1 MLDPSTKRRCAALAV
16 FTPVLSE
23 DALMDTLWLLHD
35 SLRGDTA
42 RDIIAAVD
50 RVAQRHGLD
59 PRTCKRL
66 YEGFY
71 RALHLPDDELP
82 LDPWPAMQALRP
94 ASAAAPTATP
104 AWSAPVAAR
113 PATASPAAWAPASAA
128 VAAAETLRQPA
139 PEPVPVPVQAAPVAP
154 PAPVIPDLP
163 AHVLVFGSLMQAVL
177 ADIRQLH
184 GTEMDDLRASAIA
197 TLDGAKLSAQVRAA
211 VRETW
216 QRGIDATWYIDL
228 GPKGLSELVHVLY
241 VALCETLGPVDADQ
255 VLTRAVKQ
263 AELVPAARSYSPKQF
278 L

>member
-1 MLDPSTKRRCAALAV
+1 MSLDPSTKRRCAALAV
-16 FTPVLSE
+16 FTPVLAE
-23 DALMDTLWLLHD
+23 DALMDTLWMLHE

-71 RALHLPDDELP
+71 RALHLPDNELP

-94 ASAAAPTATP
+94 ASAAAP
-104 AWSAPVAAR
+104 VAG
-113 PATASPAAWAPASAA
+113 PAAWPTAAAPA
-128 VAAAETLRQPA
+128 VGGTRPPPLD
-139 PEPVPVPVQAAPVAP
+139 AAPAQAIAATPP
-154 PAPVIPDLP
+154 PAPVVPDLP
-163 AHVLVFGSLMQAVL
+163 AHVLVFGTLMQALL

-184 GTEMDDLRASAIA
+184 GAEMDDLRASAIT
-197 TLDGAKLSAQVRAA
+197 TLDGTKLNAQMRAT
-211 VRETW
+211 VREAW
-216 QRGIDATWYIDL
+216 QRGPDATWHIDL
-228 GPKGLSELVHVLY
+228 NPKGLSELVHVMY

-263 AELVPAARSYSPKQF
+263 AELVPAARSFSPKQF

>member
-94 ASAAAPTATP
+94 ASAAAPGLSRGP
-104 AWSAPVAAR
+104 APAAWPA
-113 PATASPAAWAPASAA
+113 PATAQPVVASPTAWAPA
-128 VAAAETLRQPA
+128 AAALATAETVRQP
-139 PEPVPVPVQAAPVAP
+139 EPAQAVPMAP
-154 PAPVIPDLP
+154 PAAATPDLP

-184 GTEMDDLRASAIA
+184 GAEMDDLRASAIA
-197 TLDGAKLSAQVRAA
+197 TLDGARLSAQVRAA
-211 VRETW
+211 VREAW
-216 QRGIDATWYIDL
+216 QRGADATWHIDL
-228 GPKGLSELVHVLY
+228 APKGLSELVHVLY

>member
-23 DALMDTLWLLHD
+23 DALMDTLWMLHE
-35 SLRGDTA
+35 SLKGDTA

-71 RALHLPDDELP
+71 RALHLPDGELP
-82 LDPWPAMQALRP
+82 LDPWPAMQALR
-94 ASAAAPTATP
+94 
-104 AWSAPVAAR
+104 SAPVAAPVAR
-113 PATASPAAWAPASAA
+113 PAWP
-128 VAAAETLRQPA
+128 
-139 PEPVPVPVQAAPVAP
+139 APVAAPNLPP
-154 PAPVIPDLP
+154 PAPPAVIVQVSVPAPAPVMPDLP
-163 AHVLVFGSLMQAVL
+163 AHVLVFGTLMQALL

-184 GTEMDDLRASAIA
+184 GAEMDDLRASAIT
-197 TLDGAKLSAQVRAA
+197 TLDGARLSAQVRAA
-211 VRETW
+211 VRESW
-216 QRGIDATWYIDL
+216 QQGAEASWHIDL
-228 GPKGLSELVHVLY
+228 NPKGLSELVHVLY

>member
-1 MLDPSTKRRCAALAV
+1 MSLDPSTKRRCAALAV

-94 ASAAAPTATP
+94 GSAPAAAVSAAPSTQQ
-104 AWSAPVAAR
+104 
-113 PATASPAAWAPASAA
+113 APAPM
-128 VAAAETLRQPA
+128 PA
-139 PEPVPVPVQAAPVAP
+139 PAPAVQAPP
-154 PAPVIPDLP
+154 PAPVVPDLP
-163 AHVLVFGSLMQAVL
+163 AHVLVFGTLMQAVL

-184 GTEMDDLRASAIA
+184 GAEMDDLRASAIA

-211 VRETW
+211 VREAW
-216 QRGIDATWYIDL
+216 QRGTDASWHIDL
-228 GPKGLSELVHVLY
+228 NPKGLSELVHVLY

>member
-23 DALMDTLWLLHD
+23 DALMDTLWMLHE
-35 SLRGDTA
+35 SLKGDTA

-71 RALHLPDDELP
+71 RALHLPDEELP

-94 ASAAAPTATP
+94 ASVAAPVARPAWPAPVAAPTA
-104 AWSAPVAAR
+104 S
-113 PATASPAAWAPASAA
+113 PATWAPAAAAVSAA
-128 VAAAETLRQPA
+128 ASLPPPA
-139 PEPVPVPVQAAPVAP
+139 PQAVVVQASVPVPAPVT
-154 PAPVIPDLP
+154 PDLP
-163 AHVLVFGSLMQAVL
+163 AHVLVFGTLMQALL

-184 GTEMDDLRASAIA
+184 GAEMDDLRASAIT
-197 TLDGAKLSAQVRAA
+197 TLDGARLSAQVRAA
-211 VRETW
+211 VRESW
-216 QRGIDATWYIDL
+216 QRGTEASWHIDL
-228 GPKGLSELVHVLY
+228 NPKGLSELVHVLY